1 MVRLYTE
8 DDISAAIKD
17 VAGGKSIH
25 KAALYWGI
33 PRSTLISR
41 LHGRQSRRESKS
53 TYQKLSPVQEKHLA
67 DWILAQEALGVAP
80 THTQIKEL
88 AQRVLALHGNP
99 MPLGKNWIESFLR
112 RHPALR
118 TKRQRRIDSQRIN
131 GASTEVIKSWFST
144 KLRIPQIQA
153 IKPENRHNMDEH
165 GILEGQGGNGLVVG
179 SSELRSIQQ
188 KQPGSRRWTTIL
200 ECVSALGRAIPPLV
214 IYKGKSVQEQWFPQE
229 LGEFK
234 GWKFDASNKGWT
246 NDEIA
251 VKWLEDVFIPE
262 TAPNDPKDARLLIL
276 DGHGSHTTDDF
287 MSLCYQNNIY
297 LLFLPPHS
305 SHVLQP
311 LDVGVFAPMKAYY
324 RKEIG
329 FLTLLTDSAPI
340 GKRNFLICYARARKK
355 ALSAQNIKGGW
366 RGSGLWPVC
375 VAKPLTSPLLLEN
388 SNRKRPEETTQVS
401 ASQDKALTPIQTPLA
416 NTVLWSTPKRCIDLE
431 RQIRHFHQL
440 GQSDPTTQRQL
451 FRKIQKGY
459 HEKDSLLANAELQ
472 IQSLKEKLELARP
485 RKKRKV
491 QISPNS
497 RFASI
502 ESIQC
507 TREGPGQV
515 EIEESDSEIS
525 TVSTIESDCIIV
537 QN

>member
-1 MVRLYTE
+1 MRSYTE
-8 DDISAAIKD
+8 SDISAAIQD
-17 VAGGKSIH
+17 VSSGKSIH
-25 KAALYWGI
+25 KAALHWGI

-53 TYQKLSPVQEKHLA
+53 AYQKLSPVQEKHLA

-131 GASTEVIKSWFST
+131 GASTE
-144 KLRIPQIQA
+144 A

-188 KQPGSRRWTTIL
+188 KQPGSRCWTTIL
-200 ECVSALGRAIPPLV
+200 ECASAVGRAIPPLV
-214 IYKGKSVQEQWFPQE
+214 IYKGKSVQEQWLPMNSMNFEDGSSIRAIKAGRMTRSP
-229 LGEFK
+229 
-234 GWKFDASNKGWT
+234 SNGSKRSLYR
-246 NDEIA
+246 
-251 VKWLEDVFIPE
+251 KPP
-262 TAPNDPKDARLLIL
+262 PNDPKDARLLIL

-311 LDVGVFAPMKAYY
+311 LDIGVFAAMKTYY

-329 FLTLLTDSAPI
+329 FLSLLTDSAPI
-340 GKRNFLICYARARKK
+340 GKLNFLICYSRARKK

-366 RGSGLWPVC
+366 RGSGLWPQ
-375 VAKPLTSPLLLEN
+375 P
-388 SNRKRPEETTQVS
+388 
-401 ASQDKALTPIQTPLA
+401 KATGRD
-416 NTVLWSTPKRCIDLE
+416 NTGLS
-431 RQIRHFHQL
+431 
-440 GQSDPTTQRQL
+440 
-451 FRKIQKGY
+451 
-459 HEKDSLLANAELQ
+459 
-472 IQSLKEKLELARP
+472 
-485 RKKRKV
+485 
-491 QISPNS
+491 
-497 RFASI
+497 
-502 ESIQC
+502 
-507 TREGPGQV
+507 
-515 EIEESDSEIS
+515 
-525 TVSTIESDCIIV
+525 
-537 QN
+537 

>member
-1 MVRLYTE
+1 
-8 DDISAAIKD
+8 
-17 VAGGKSIH
+17 
-25 KAALYWGI
+25 
-33 PRSTLISR
+33 
-41 LHGRQSRRESKS
+41 
-53 TYQKLSPVQEKHLA
+53 
-67 DWILAQEALGVAP
+67 
-80 THTQIKEL
+80 
-88 AQRVLALHGNP
+88 
-99 MPLGKNWIESFLR
+99 
-112 RHPALR
+112 
-118 TKRQRRIDSQRIN
+118 
-131 GASTEVIKSWFST
+131 
-144 KLRIPQIQA
+144 
-153 IKPENRHNMDEH
+153 MDEH

-179 SSELRSIQQ
+179 SSELRPIQQ

-262 TAPNDPKDARLLIL
+262 TAPERPEGCPFTYSGWAWQSYNRRF
-276 DGHGSHTTDDF
+276 H
-287 MSLCYQNNIY
+287 NNIY

-305 SHVLQP
+305 SRVLQP

-340 GKRNFLICYARARKK
+340 GKRNFLIFYARARKK

-416 NTVLWSTPKRCIDLE
+416 NSVLWSTPKRCIDLE

>member
-8 DDISAAIKD
+8 DDIPAAIKD

-112 RHPALR
+112 RQPALR

-131 GASTEVIKSWFST
+131 GASTE
-144 KLRIPQIQA
+144 A

-200 ECVSALGRAIPPLV
+200 EC
-214 IYKGKSVQEQWFPQE
+214 GKSVQEQWFPQE

-416 NTVLWSTPKRCIDLE
+416 NSVLWSTPKRCIDLE

-485 RKKRKV
+485 RKKRK
-491 QISPNS
+491 
-497 RFASI
+497 
-502 ESIQC
+502 C
-507 TREGPGQV
+507 TREGLG
-515 EIEESDSEIS
+515 
-525 TVSTIESDCIIV
+525 
-537 QN
+537 